1 MVKFSEKLPK
11 NFPLLRMRRN
21 RMRTF
26 SRKIVAEN
34 NLNVDN
40 LIQPLFVTEGKNEN
54 TFIESMPGI
63 KRHSIDSI
71 VNEAKEI
78 ESLGIPAIA
87 IFPNINNK
95 LKDAIGSEALN
106 ENNIICK
113 TIKAIKKECPNLG
126 LICDVALDPYTD
138 HGHDGIIH
146 NNEVDNDETIKI
158 LCEQAIVQA
167 KAGCDIIAPSDMMD
181 GRVKK
186 IRTALDSHNFIN
198 TIILAYS
205 SKYASAFY
213 GPFRNAVGSKINQSK
228 ISKNSYQMD
237 PSNSREAMREIELDI
252 NEGADIILIK
262 PAISYL
268 DIIKSA
274 YENYNV
280 PIFAYQVSGEY
291 SMIKAAA
298 NNNWVNEKDTVYES
312 LISIKRAGATSIL
325 TYFAKSVAK
334 NLKEGLYN

>member
-1 MVKFSEKLPK
+1 MAKFSEKLP
-11 NFPLLRMRRN
+11 NIFPLTRMRRN
-21 RMRTF
+21 RIKVF

-34 NLNVDN
+34 YLNVEN
-40 LIQPLFVTEGKNEN
+40 LIQPLFVTEGKYEN
-54 TFIESMPGI
+54 TSIESMPGI
-63 KRHSIDSI
+63 KRHSVDSI

-87 IFPNINNK
+87 IFPHINDD

-106 ENNIICK
+106 ENNIIC
-113 TIKAIKKECPNLG
+113 TAIKEIKKECPNLG

-138 HGHDGIIH
+138 HGHDGIIY
-146 NNEVDNDETIKI
+146 NDEVNNDETIKI
-158 LCEQAIVQA
+158 LCKQALIQA
-167 KAGCDIIAPSDMMD
+167 KAGCDIVAPSDMMD
-181 GRVKK
+181 GRVKE
-186 IRTALDSHNFIN
+186 IRTSLDKHDFIN

-205 SKYASAFY
+205 SKYASSFY
-213 GPFRNAVGSKINQSK
+213 GPFRSAVGSKIDQNK
-228 ISKNSYQMD
+228 ISKRSYQMS

-252 NEGADIILIK
+252 NEGADIIMIK

-274 YENYNV
+274 YQNYNI

-298 NNNWVNEKDTVYES
+298 NNNWINEKDAVYES
-312 LISIKRAGATSIL
+312 LISIKRAGATCIL